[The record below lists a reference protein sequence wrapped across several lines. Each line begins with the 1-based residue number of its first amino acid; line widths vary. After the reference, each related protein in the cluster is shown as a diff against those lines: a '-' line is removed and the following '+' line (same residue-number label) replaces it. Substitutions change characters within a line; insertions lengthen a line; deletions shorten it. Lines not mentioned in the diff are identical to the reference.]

1 MLHGKKIALG
11 VTGSIAAYKA
21 VEIVRRLKE
30 LGASVRV
37 VMTTHA
43 TRFVSPL
50 TFAVLSEQP
59 VLSDEFQD
67 GSSDTIGH
75 IAITDSLDLAL
86 VAPATANLIGK
97 VAAGIADDAL
107 TSALMALDCPLV
119 MAPAMNDRMYRN
131 PALQSNISLLKQRG
145 VRFIEPEAG
154 PLACGVSGHGRLAD
168 TEAIING
175 VVSVCGNQVLSGK
188 TILVTA
194 GPTRERIDAVR
205 FISNPSTGKMGY
217 AVAVAARDRGAQV
230 ILVSGPTQLEPP
242 DAVECIHVGSA
253 AEMQRAVR
261 DRVKEAHG
269 VIMTAAVSDFRP
281 ATASNRK
288 MKKDTVPDMLVLE
301 RTEDIL
307 RETGT
312 IPGDRVLVG
321 FAAETD
327 SIVQNATEKLQQKN
341 LDMIVANDLLQ
352 EGAGFA
358 SDTNSVII
366 IHRSGAVSEL
376 PVLPKAEI
384 ASRILDNVVELMVK
398 RGILP

>member
-11 VTGSIAAYKA
+11 VTGSIAVYKA

-30 LGASVRV
+30 LGASVHV
-37 VMTTHA
+37 VMTNHA

-59 VLSDEFQD
+59 VLIDEFQD
-67 GSSDTIGH
+67 GSQHTIGH
-75 IAITDSLDLAL
+75 ITITDSLDLAL
-86 VAPATANLIGK
+86 IAPATANSIGK

-107 TSALMALDCPLV
+107 TSVLMALDCPLV

-131 PALQSNISLLKQRG
+131 PALQSNIALLKDRG
-145 VRFIEPEAG
+145 VRFIEPEPG

-168 TEAIING
+168 TETIIQR
-175 VVSVCGNQVLSGK
+175 VVSVFGNQVLTGK

-194 GPTRERIDAVR
+194 GPTREPIDAVR

-217 AVAVAARDRGAQV
+217 AVAVAARDRGAKV
-230 ILVSGPTQLEPP
+230 ILVSGPAQLEPP
-242 DAVECIHVGSA
+242 AAVECVHVGTA
-253 AEMQRAVR
+253 AEMHRAVR
-261 DRVKEAHG
+261 DRVKEAHA
-269 VIMTAAVSDFRP
+269 VVMTAAVSDFRP
-281 ATASNRK
+281 AAASNRK
-288 MKKDTVPDMLVLE
+288 VKKDADPGTLVLE

-307 RETGT
+307 REAGT
-312 IPGDRVLVG
+312 IPGNRVLVG

-327 SIVQNATEKLQQKN
+327 SIVQNATDKLRQKN

-352 EGAGFA
+352 KGAGFA
-358 SDTNSVII
+358 SDTNRVTII
-366 IHRSGAVSEL
+366 DRSGAVTEL
-376 PVLPKAEI
+376 PVLRKAEI
-384 ASRILDNVVELMVK
+384 ASRILDIVVELMVK